1 MLFLG
6 LLFFFSFR
14 MCKKGSKGRAGKQLG
29 NSSFHGKR
37 GLVQFRKVANLLVKA
52 YPTHSLN
59 RLDVREK
66 SFTQE
71 VVRPWHCCLEALW
84 MPHP

>member
-1 MLFLG
+1 MQEG
-6 LLFFFSFR
+6 
-14 MCKKGSKGRAGKQLG
+14 KQGRAGKQLG